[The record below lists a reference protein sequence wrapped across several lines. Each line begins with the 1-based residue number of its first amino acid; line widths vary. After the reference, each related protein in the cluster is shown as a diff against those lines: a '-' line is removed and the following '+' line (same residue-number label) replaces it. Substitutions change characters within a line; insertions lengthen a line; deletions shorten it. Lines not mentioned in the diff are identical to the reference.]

1 MEAIKT
7 VSLTKYY
14 GQSRGIID
22 LNLSVDEGDFFG
34 FIGPNG
40 AGKSTTIRT
49 LMGLIAPSSGTA
61 EIFGLDI
68 IKQKQEILSSIGYMP
83 SEASFYRN
91 MRAGE
96 IIRLSASL
104 RQKNCRREAK
114 RLCKRLALDTEKK
127 IGELSLGNRKKVSI
141 VCALQHKPALCVL
154 DEPTS
159 GLDPLIQREF
169 YAILEERNAEGTTIF
184 LSSHVLSEIERYCRH
199 AAVIR
204 QGKLL
209 ISDSLENLG
218 HTGTKKVVIRGAD
231 TPPALEHMKDIKK
244 NGDTISFLYNGTPD
258 ILLKALAYL
267 PLTDVDISEP
277 DLEEVFM
284 HYYSEEGKDFT

>member
-1 MEAIKT
+1 MHAIKT
-7 VSLTKYY
+7 TSLTKYY
-14 GQSRGIID
+14 GHSRGIID
-22 LNLSVDEGDFFG
+22 LNLCVEEGDFFG

-49 LMGLIAPSSGTA
+49 LLGLIAPSSGTA
-61 EIFGLDI
+61 EIFGQNILQ
-68 IKQKQEILSSIGYMP
+68 QKQEVLSRIGYMP

-96 IIRLSASL
+96 IIRLSAGL

-114 RLCKRLALDTEKK
+114 HLCKRLALDTEKK
-127 IGELSLGNRKKVSI
+127 ISELSLGSRKKVSI
-141 VCALQHKPALCVL
+141 VCALQHKPSLCVL

-169 YAILEERNAEGTTIF
+169 YAILEERNAEGATIF

-204 QGKLL
+204 EGKLL

-218 HTGTKKVVIRGAD
+218 HTGTKRVTICGVD
-231 TPPALEHMKDIKK
+231 TPPALKHMKDIRK
-244 NGDTISFLYNGTPD
+244 NGDSVSFLYNGTPD
-258 ILLKALAYL
+258 ILLKALADL

-284 HYYSEEGKDFT
+284 HYYSEEGNDLT

>member
-1 MEAIKT
+1 M
-7 VSLTKYY
+7 
-14 GQSRGIID
+14 
-22 LNLSVDEGDFFG
+22 
-34 FIGPNG
+34 
-40 AGKSTTIRT
+40 
-49 LMGLIAPSSGTA
+49 
-61 EIFGLDI
+61 
-68 IKQKQEILSSIGYMP
+68 
-83 SEASFYRN
+83 
-91 MRAGE
+91 
-96 IIRLSASL
+96 
-104 RQKNCRREAK
+104 
-114 RLCKRLALDTEKK
+114 
-127 IGELSLGNRKKVSI
+127 
-141 VCALQHKPALCVL
+141 L

-218 HTGTKKVVIRGAD
+218 HTGTKKVTIRGVDA
-231 TPPALEHMKDIKK
+231 PPALEHMKDIRK
-244 NGDTISFLYNGTPD
+244 NGDAISFLYNGTPD
-258 ILLKALAYL
+258 VLLKALAYL

-284 HYYSEEGKDFT
+284 HYYSEEGKNFT